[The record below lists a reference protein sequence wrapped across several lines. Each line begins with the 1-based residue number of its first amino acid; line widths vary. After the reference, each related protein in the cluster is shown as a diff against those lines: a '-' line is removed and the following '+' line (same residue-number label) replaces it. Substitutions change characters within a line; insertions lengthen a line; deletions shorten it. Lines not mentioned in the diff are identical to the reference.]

1 VDNLRLIL
9 LGIGVL
15 ILIAIVLL
23 HRPASKRPSSAGM
36 TRQRREPALGASTAH
51 DEETLDPSVT
61 NELEPSVGDGKGV
74 SEAARQ
80 AANPTPQIDSATL
93 AEAEEIITVYMRCRA
108 EGGMSGRQ
116 LCDAAD
122 KVGLSFGEMNVFH
135 RRLEGQTQP
144 IFSVANL
151 AQPGT
156 FDANAWDQFTGPGLT
171 LFAALPG
178 PQSGLA
184 TWDAMLAMAER
195 LAELLD
201 GEVLDDGRCL
211 MTRQRIGQMRE
222 AMREFD
228 RRHGL
233 SRPSPAN

>member
-1 VDNLRLIL
+1 MDNLRLIL
-9 LGIGVL
+9 LGVGVV

-23 HRPASKRPSSAGM
+23 HKPANKRPSSAGM
-36 TRQRREPALGASTAH
+36 PRQRREPGL
-51 DEETLDPSVT
+51 SVT
-61 NELEPSVGDGKGV
+61 PDMDEDD
-74 SEAARQ
+74 SEATADNGGEDQ
-80 AANPTPQIDSATL
+80 VLASSTEHADEGAPQLDSAAL
-93 AEAEEIITVYMRCRA
+93 AQAEEIITLYMRCRA
-108 EGGMSGRQ
+108 ETGITGKQ
-116 LCDAAD
+116 LCDAAE

-135 RRLEGQTQP
+135 RRLEGQSQP

-156 FDANAWDQFTGPGLT
+156 FDAEAWDQFSGPGLT

-201 GEVLDDGRCL
+201 GEVLDDARCL

-233 SRPSPAN
+233 SRPSTGH

>member
-1 VDNLRLIL
+1 MDNLRLIL
-9 LGIGVL
+9 LGIGVV
-15 ILIAIVLL
+15 ILVAIVLL
-23 HRPASKRPSSAGM
+23 HKPASKRPSSGGF
-36 TRQRREPALGASTAH
+36 TRQHREPGLGSAGGSSLEDSEEGGEADANAPDARTRGQQEEPTAPPAQLDSSAL
-51 DEETLDPSVT
+51 
-61 NELEPSVGDGKGV
+61 
-74 SEAARQ
+74 
-80 AANPTPQIDSATL
+80 AN
-93 AEAEEIITVYMRCRA
+93 AEQIITVYMRCRA
-108 EGGMSGRQ
+108 EKGISGRQ
-116 LCDAAD
+116 LCDVAD
-122 KVGLSFGEMNVFH
+122 KVGLTFGDMNVFH
-135 RRLEGQTQP
+135 RRLEGQAQP

-156 FDANAWDQFTGPGLT
+156 FDAAAWEHFSTPGLT

-195 LAELLD
+195 LAELLE

-222 AMREFD
+222 SMREFD

-233 SRPSPAN
+233 SRSTKSD

>member
-1 VDNLRLIL
+1 MDNLRLIL
-9 LGIGVL
+9 LGVGVV

-23 HRPASKRPSSAGM
+23 HKPASKRPSSTGM
-36 TRQRREPALGASTAH
+36 PRQRREPGLSATPDMDDDDLEATA
-51 DEETLDPSVT
+51 EEGGEIERPDLSAGRAD
-61 NELEPSVGDGKGV
+61 DD
-74 SEAARQ
+74 A
-80 AANPTPQIDSATL
+80 PQLDSAAL
-93 AEAEEIITVYMRCRA
+93 AQAEEIITLYMRCRA
-108 EGGMSGRQ
+108 EAGITGKQ
-116 LCDAAD
+116 LCDAAE

-156 FDANAWDQFTGPGLT
+156 FDAEAWDQFSGPGLT

-201 GEVLDDGRCL
+201 GEVLDDARCL

-233 SRPSPAN
+233 SRPSTGH

>member
-1 VDNLRLIL
+1 MDNLRLIL
-9 LGIGVL
+9 LGIGVV
-15 ILIAIVLL
+15 ILVAIVLL
-23 HRPASKRPSSAGM
+23 HKPAGKRPSSGGF
-36 TRQRREPALGASTAH
+36 TRQRREPGLGSGRS
-51 DEETLDPSVT
+51 P
-61 NELEPSVGDGKGV
+61 V
-74 SEAARQ
+74 SEDNEEGADAALSASDVDTDTQ
-80 AANPTPQIDSATL
+80 HGEPTPPSAQLDSSAL
-93 AEAEEIITVYMRCRA
+93 ANAEQIITVYMRCRA
-108 EGGMSGRQ
+108 EGGISGRR

-122 KVGLSFGEMNVFH
+122 KVGLTFGDMNVFH
-135 RRLEGQTQP
+135 RRLEGQAQP

-156 FDANAWDQFTGPGLT
+156 FDAEAWDQFSTPGLT

-195 LAELLD
+195 LAELLE

-222 AMREFD
+222 SMREFD

-233 SRPSPAN
+233 TRSTQSD